1 MRANGEW
8 SLVVPSWDSHRRAI
22 TTADRRSEP
31 LPIDHDQQDEPGKRQ
46 KNGSPGSPFPPCVAA
61 QITGPVSAASLLSD
75 SGFAKRRRPWPD
87 SPQAWNA
94 SPQRSPQTSHHP
106 FRLRCPVRPHRAGQ
120 RMQFESRIGSKNSD
134 LS

>member
-22 TTADRRSEP
+22 TTADRRSVP

-61 QITGPVSAASLLSD
+61 QITGAGLGCFLAVGLRIRETASALA
-75 SGFAKRRRPWPD
+75 R
-87 SPQAWNA
+87 
-94 SPQRSPQTSHHP
+94 
-106 FRLRCPVRPHRAGQ
+106 
-120 RMQFESRIGSKNSD
+120 
-134 LS
+134 